1 MLTRLLAYNKSTK
14 HCSIA
19 VLLALLTYFT
29 ATAQTGSKV
38 STKTINQWVAKKEW
52 AKGLTLNLHAS
63 VNKDSFYVAYHRNP
77 ALWDAAFA
85 FLKTQRLDTLS
96 PGKYPIIGDAVFA
109 SVSEAPTHKPEEV
122 KWESHSDYI
131 DLQYI
136 IKGKELIG
144 VADTAKAT
152 ITKPYT
158 PDVIN
163 YEADGKYYTAGQGE
177 FFLFF
182 PNDAHRP
189 TIKAEG
195 YDSSKK
201 IVIKI
206 KTAQQHL

>member
-1 MLTRLLAYNKSTK
+1 MQTKNTTYYLL
-14 HCSIA
+14 A
-19 VLLALLTYFT
+19 VLLVLSTHLT
-29 ATAQTGSKV
+29 ATAQTNGKV
-38 STKTINQWVAKKEW
+38 SEKTINQWVAKKEW
-52 AKGLTLNLHAS
+52 AKGLTLTLHS
-63 VNKDSFYVAYHRNP
+63 SINKDSFYVAYHRNP
-77 ALWDAAFA
+77 KLWDAAFA
-85 FLKTQRLDTLS
+85 FLRTKGLDTLA
-96 PGKYPIIGDAVFA
+96 PGKYPIMGDAVFA
-109 SVSEAPTHKPEEV
+109 SVSEAPTHNPDEV

-163 YEADGKYYTAGQGE
+163 YTADGTYYTAGQGE

-189 TIKAEG
+189 TLKAAG

-206 KTAQQHL
+206 KTATINF